1 MINEIK
7 MLTDKTQKAIG
18 ILNEIA
24 YYDTRSYSDK
34 GTEHACNPSCTAI
47 LGQLRNAGFIR
58 LLPEEQPDAVQSY
71 RLCKELSEISL
82 FQLLI
87 AIGEGINPVVP
98 SADEDRIYK
107 HFHYGMGA
115 SKLGVINQMLCT
127 MLRDVN
133 LLDL

>member
-1 MINEIK
+1 

-18 ILNEIA
+18 ILHEIA
-24 YYDTRSYSDK
+24 YYGTRSYSDK
-34 GTEHACNPSCTAI
+34 GAEHACNPFVYSIFWDSCWNCRFHTSVY
-47 LGQLRNAGFIR
+47 
-58 LLPEEQPDAVQSY
+58 PEEQPDAVQSY